1 MILQEFTR
9 SITYGGTD
17 GIITMFNLISSIEGS
32 KQSPL
37 LVFVLGISILLG
49 DALSMGFSDFLSIRS
64 ENRIVSENKQTKHP
78 HLYGISTFISFIVF
92 GLLPLGTY
100 LGYYMM
106 YGKSN
111 YSITLLSII
120 ISLALLGYFNSYET
134 TLKQK
139 LKNSSE
145 VVFVGTLSYLFALFL
160 TALISTILITF

>member
-9 SITYGGTD
+9 SIMYGGTD

-32 KQSPL
+32 NQSPL

-64 ENRIVSENKQTKHP
+64 ENRIVSEDKQTKHP

-145 VVFVGTLSYLFALFL
+145 VVFVGTLTSICSFYVSKTLESFVR
-160 TALISTILITF
+160 S